1 MGYAAVRR
9 VGAFFNWNMA
19 IDPNAVLDLL
29 NALEFLL
36 IENAVY
42 ESSIKVIQRLLPA
55 DLPPDTYE
63 LVQKAVQA
71 AQADPATRERVHGTF
86 AALRGQLQSAT
97 TLEQVI
103 EELLRVLP
111 TKTGP
116 LN

>member
-1 MGYAAVRR
+1 
-9 VGAFFNWNMA
+9 MA

-42 ESSIKVIQRLLPA
+42 ESSIKVIQGLVS

-71 AQADPATRERVHGTF
+71 AQADPATRERVRGTF
-86 AALRGQLQSAT
+86 AALRGQLRSAT
-97 TLEQVI
+97 TQEQVI

-116 LN
+116 VN